1 MAVMTGLPTTIGA
14 WAAVVPLGL
23 YLLGVGG
30 LHLRR
35 RPSTLSGSFDFA
47 LLAAGVAGLVLV
59 GPLALLAPL
68 AGGIPSVA
76 GVPVLLAGF
85 LLAVAT
91 AVLAMRPRLV
101 IYNITLDQLRPV
113 VAEVVAG
120 LDTSARWAGET
131 AALPSRGI
139 QVHLDGRGSMRS
151 VSVVA
156 VGARTSPEGWTEF
169 SRRLRQA
176 VGRLRVRSSPWGG
189 LFAGLGGL
197 VLAVALAFAVRGML
211 APRVPAPAPAIDVP
225 PPARPAAGPAS
236 GASHD
241 AAHRSVRA

>member
-1 MAVMTGLPTTIGA
+1 MSRFQTLIAVGLAI
-14 WAAVVPLGL
+14 VPLGL
-23 YLLGVGG
+23 YLVGIG
-30 LHLRR
+30 CLHLRR
-35 RPSTLSGSFDFA
+35 RPSLLQGSLDFA

-68 AGGIPSVA
+68 ADGIPSVA

-85 LLAVAT
+85 LLLVAV

-120 LDTSARWAGET
+120 LDASARWAGET
-131 AALPSRGI
+131 AALPARGI

-156 VGARTSPEGWTEF
+156 VGSRTSPEGWTEF

-189 LFAGLGGL
+189 LFGGLGGIVL
-197 VLAVALAFAVRGML
+197 VAAISLALGGLLLPRRSAPALSSPQ
-211 APRVPAPAPAIDVP
+211 PRPPASPAP
-225 PPARPAAGPAS
+225 
-236 GASHD
+236 GASYD
-241 AAHRSVRA
+241 PPHRPVCA

>member
-1 MAVMTGLPTTIGA
+1 MSRFQTLIAVGLAI
-14 WAAVVPLGL
+14 VPLGL
-23 YLLGVGG
+23 YLVGIG
-30 LHLRR
+30 CLHLRR
-35 RPSTLSGSFDFA
+35 RPSLLQGSLDFA

-68 AGGIPSVA
+68 ADGIPSVA

-85 LLAVAT
+85 LLLVAV

-120 LDTSARWAGET
+120 LDASARWAGET
-131 AALPSRGI
+131 AALPARGI

-156 VGARTSPEGWTEF
+156 VGSRTSPEGWTEF

-189 LFAGLGGL
+189 LFGGLGGIVL
-197 VLAVALAFAVRGML
+197 VAAISLALGGL
-211 APRVPAPAPAIDVP
+211 LLPRRSAPALSSPQPRP
-225 PPARPAAGPAS
+225 PPRPPPRAACSPP
-236 GASHD
+236 
-241 AAHRSVRA
+241 HRPVCA

>member
-1 MAVMTGLPTTIGA
+1 MSRFQTLIAVGLAI
-14 WAAVVPLGL
+14 VPLGL
-23 YLLGVGG
+23 YLVGIG
-30 LHLRR
+30 CLHLRR
-35 RPSTLSGSFDFA
+35 RPSLLQGSLDFA

-68 AGGIPSVA
+68 ADGIPSVA

-85 LLAVAT
+85 LLLVAV

-120 LDTSARWAGET
+120 LDASARWAGET
-131 AALPSRGI
+131 AALPARGI

-189 LFAGLGGL
+189 LFGGLGGIVL
-197 VLAVALAFAVRGML
+197 VAAISLALGGL
-211 APRVPAPAPAIDVP
+211 LLPRRSAPALSSPQP
-225 PPARPAAGPAS
+225 RPPASPAS

-241 AAHRSVRA
+241 PPHRPVCA

>member
-1 MAVMTGLPTTIGA
+1 MSRFQTLIALGLAI
-14 WAAVVPLGL
+14 VPLGL
-23 YLLGVGG
+23 YLVGIG
-30 LHLRR
+30 CLHLRR
-35 RPSTLSGSFDFA
+35 RPSLLQGSLDFA

-68 AGGIPSVA
+68 ADGIPAVA

-85 LLAVAT
+85 LLLVAV

-113 VAEVVAG
+113 VAEVVTG
-120 LDTSARWAGET
+120 LDASARWAGET
-131 AALPSRGI
+131 AALPARGI

-156 VGARTSPEGWTEF
+156 VGSRTSPEGWTEF

-189 LFAGLGGL
+189 LFGGLGGIVL
-197 VLAVALAFAVRGML
+197 VAAISLALGGL
-211 APRVPAPAPAIDVP
+211 LLPRRSAPALSSPQP
-225 PPARPAAGPAS
+225 RPPASPAS
-236 GASHD
+236 GASH
-241 AAHRSVRA
+241 APPHRPVCA

>member
-1 MAVMTGLPTTIGA
+1 MSGVRAAIAVGL
-14 WAAVVPLGL
+14 AVIPLGL
-23 YLLGVGG
+23 YLVGIG
-30 LHLRR
+30 WLHLRR
-35 RPSTLSGSFDFA
+35 RPSLIAGSLDFA
-47 LLAAGVAGLVLV
+47 LLAASVAGLMLV

-76 GVPVLLAGF
+76 GVPVLLACF
-85 LLAVAT
+85 LLLVAV

-120 LDTSARWAGET
+120 LDASARWAGET
-131 AALPSRGI
+131 AALPARGI
-139 QVHLDGRGSMRS
+139 QLHLDGRGSMRR

-156 VGARTSPEGWTEF
+156 VGSRTSPEGWTEF
-169 SRRLRQA
+169 CRRLRQA

-189 LFAGLGGL
+189 VFAALGGL
-197 VLAVALAFAVRGML
+197 VLVAAIGLALGGLLF
-211 APRVPAPAPAIDVP
+211 PRRPVPAVES
-225 PPARPAAGPAS
+225 PPASRPASPAS

-241 AAHRSVRA
+241 TPHRPVRA

>member
-1 MAVMTGLPTTIGA
+1 MSRFQTLIALGLAI
-14 WAAVVPLGL
+14 VPLGL
-23 YLLGVGG
+23 YLVGIG
-30 LHLRR
+30 CLHLRR
-35 RPSTLSGSFDFA
+35 RPSLLQGSLDFA

-68 AGGIPSVA
+68 ADGIPAVA

-85 LLAVAT
+85 LLLVAV

-113 VAEVVAG
+113 VAEVVTG
-120 LDTSARWAGET
+120 LDASARWAGET
-131 AALPSRGI
+131 AALPARGI

-156 VGARTSPEGWTEF
+156 VGSRTSPEGWTEF

-189 LFAGLGGL
+189 LFGGLGGIVL
-197 VLAVALAFAVRGML
+197 VTAISLALGGL
-211 APRVPAPAPAIDVP
+211 LLPRRSAPALSSPQP
-225 PPARPAAGPAS
+225 RPPASPAS
-236 GASHD
+236 GASH
-241 AAHRSVRA
+241 APPHRPVCA

>member
-1 MAVMTGLPTTIGA
+1 MAVMSVLQTATAVGL
-14 WAAVVPLGL
+14 AVVPLGL
-23 YLLGVGG
+23 YLVGIG
-30 LHLRR
+30 YLHLRR
-35 RPSTLSGSFDFA
+35 RPSLLQGSLDFA
-47 LLAAGVAGLVLV
+47 LLATSVAGLVLV

-68 AGGIPSVA
+68 ARGIPSVA

-85 LLAVAT
+85 LLLVAV

-120 LDTSARWAGET
+120 LDATARWAGET
-131 AALPSRGI
+131 AALPARGI

-189 LFAGLGGL
+189 LFAGCGGL
-197 VLAVALAFAVRGML
+197 VLVAAGALAVGGLLM
-211 APRVPAPAPAIDVP
+211 PRRSAPASNSPQSP
-225 PPARPAAGPAS
+225 PSASPAS

-241 AAHRSVRA
+241 PAHRPVRA